1 MLHRQIQTAVSLVF
15 PPQCMGCGALT
26 DAPGGLCASCWPET
40 RFITGTV
47 CESCGAPLPGEADG
61 YLLECDGCMA
71 HPRPWARGRSA
82 LLYEGRGRKLVLAL
96 KHGDRT
102 ELAEMAAQWLY
113 RAAQP
118 LLEGRPLL
126 CPVPLH
132 WTRLVKR
139 KYNQSALLAAA
150 LARRAGLP
158 HCPDLLRRRRLT
170 PALEGKT
177 RAERHRLLGDAIAA
191 HPRHSGRLEG
201 RAALIVDDVMTSG
214 ATLGACAEAC
224 LAAGAGE
231 VRVVVLARVTRA

>member
-1 MLHRQIQTAVSLVF
+1 MLHSQIQTAVSLVF

-26 DAPGGLCASCWPET
+26 EETGGLCASCWSET
-40 RFITGTV
+40 QFITGTV
-47 CESCGAPLPGEADG
+47 CEGCGAPLPGEADG
-61 YLLECDGCMA
+61 FRLECDGCMT

-102 ELAEMAAQWLY
+102 ELAELAAHWLH

-118 LLEGRPLL
+118 LLAGQPLL

-132 WTRLVKR
+132 WTRLLRR

-150 LARRAGLP
+150 LARRTGLA
-158 HCPDLLRRRRLT
+158 HCPDLLRRIRLT
-170 PALEGKT
+170 PALEGKS
-177 RAERHRLLGDAIAA
+177 RAARHRLLSDAITA
-191 HPRHSGRLEG
+191 HPRHRGRLAG
-201 RAALIVDDVMTSG
+201 RAVLIVDDVMTSG

-231 VRVVVLARVTRA
+231 VRVAVLARVTRA